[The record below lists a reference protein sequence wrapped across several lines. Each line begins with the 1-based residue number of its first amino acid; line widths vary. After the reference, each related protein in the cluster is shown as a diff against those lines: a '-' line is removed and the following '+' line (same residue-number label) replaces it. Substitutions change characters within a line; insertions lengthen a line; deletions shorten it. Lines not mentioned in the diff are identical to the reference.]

1 MTTKTGYE
9 KAKEVADKLKA
20 ENLEAAAKEE
30 EGRKNALAELGIAG
44 LQIDADI
51 AAQFK
56 ATAEMGTENI
66 SGAELPLLKV
76 TEHGSKKNI
85 LTNGKKATDGSFYYS
100 PTKEAF
106 DGVMVSIVAA
116 SRGFYTAKYEADGKT
131 LKANPNS
138 GDYGWFNQLVGG
150 VILAN
155 NMPFVMFAS
164 GSRWPK
170 FNEFCKVIKPFTKNR
185 ETPVP
190 MYAFKVQLSTE
201 LKENGVGKSD
211 SYIVNYNIAKND
223 AGQIMLIS
231 DKTQLKSLPKL
242 VDEFNKMFDSFI
254 AKVEVDRATGKPLNG
269 QSVAAVVPESED
281 PTLHGVNPT
290 KSVAEGEI
298 INTEDIPF

>member
-1 MTTKTGYE
+1 MTVAKTGYDQ
-9 KAKEVADKLKA
+9 AKEVADKLKA
-20 ENLEAAAKEE
+20 ENLEAAAKDEA
-30 EGRKNALAELGIAG
+30 GRAEALATLGING
-44 LQIDADI
+44 LQIDSDI

-56 ATAEMGTENI
+56 ATAEIGTENI

-76 TEHGSKKNI
+76 TEHGSKKN
-85 LTNGKKATDGSFYYS
+85 LLANGKKAEDGTFYYS

-106 DGVMVSIVAA
+106 SGVMVSIVGA

-131 LKANPNS
+131 LKPNPNS

-164 GSRWPK
+164 GSRWVK
-170 FNEFCKVIKPFTKNR
+170 FNEFCKIVKPFTKNP

-190 MYAFKVQLSTE
+190 MYAFKVQLTTE
-201 LKENGVGKSD
+201 LRENGVGKSD
-211 SYIVNYNIAKND
+211 SHMVNYNIAKND

-242 VDEFNKMFDSFI
+242 VEEFNKMFAGFI
-254 AKVEVDRATGKPLNG
+254 AKNEVDRASGRKFSEMNPAQATP
-269 QSVAAVVPESED
+269 VEATVPTPAS
-281 PTLHGVNPT
+281 
-290 KSVAEGEI
+290 EGEI
-298 INTEDIPF
+298 INPTDIPF